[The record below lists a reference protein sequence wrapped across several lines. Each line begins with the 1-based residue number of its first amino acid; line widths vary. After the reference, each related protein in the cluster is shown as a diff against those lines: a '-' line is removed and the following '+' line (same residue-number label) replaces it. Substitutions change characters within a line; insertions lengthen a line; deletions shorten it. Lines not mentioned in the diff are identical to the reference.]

1 MLAADVPVQDVQL
14 DGVEVVFNEPLGVKA
29 IESVLEV
36 VHPLASVEVTV

>member
-14 DGVEVVFNEPLGVKA
+14 DGVEVVFIEPVGVTVT
-29 IESVLEV
+29 ETVLEV